1 MYEVQLGQLH
11 YATEEDP
18 VASHECI
25 PVSCEASK
33 TFLSKLVSFV
43 MEARTE
49 RHFPPFRSEISING
63 SGLHI
68 SHPISELIHEAT
80 TSFFPLLT
88 LGWIL
93 AFLGP
98 SPPVHWMQ
106 NGCAAARVADEK
118 KTHSKKE
125 NGQRIRTGKKEPNL
139 PWNIGDPENGPGLEV
154 GPLLA
159 ISPVVVKVHWLFESL
174 RSSNLFL

>member
-106 NGCAAARVADEK
+106 NGCAAARVVDEK
-118 KTHSKKE
+118 KNTLKE
-125 NGQRIRTGKKEPNL
+125 RKWTENQNRKERTKSR
-139 PWNIGDPENGPGLEV
+139 LEH
-154 GPLLA
+154 
-159 ISPVVVKVHWLFESL
+159 K
-174 RSSNLFL
+174 